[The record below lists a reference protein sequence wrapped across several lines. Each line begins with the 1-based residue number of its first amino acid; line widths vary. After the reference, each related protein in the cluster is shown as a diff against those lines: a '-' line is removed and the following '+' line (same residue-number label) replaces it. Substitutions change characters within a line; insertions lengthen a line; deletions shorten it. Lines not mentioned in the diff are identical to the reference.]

1 MIPIS
6 FNFPRSFFW
15 GRLLPCILTVY
26 ILFRISLNL
35 YNDSPWYDEAIQIW
49 ISLGSNPDEITMNNG
64 MVQVIK
70 LNQLFNHDPGGFSLV
85 LHLWLK
91 ISNDMQWIRLLPLLF
106 FIGSVFVVFLTIQSL
121 SKNKLI
127 SFICSLIPFLFDTLL
142 YFSTEIRAY
151 SMECLCYSF
160 AILSICTMH
169 DKKNLGKLHCFSLAL
184 CFLMT
189 SRYSAMIGSYLSM
202 FVITLGWI
210 INNKSKPLVKA
221 SFMIIPYVIITAMIY
236 FFSLSLQNPSVK
248 TPSYVDLSPQI
259 DFLHLIIFLTSPC
272 CLFLFA
278 RSNDRRMFFVSL
290 YVTLLNLSFLSLA
303 LFEIH
308 PADIRSK
315 YCIGLLWG
323 NLVFFVLL
331 LAKLLSSIN
340 SKYITTITLCS
351 VGIGILLQHNSLSIR
366 ARQDFF
372 ETEKLCKL
380 SGKKIY
386 VDRTLSPVVKYLMT
400 FGEARKW
407 KSSEEND
414 IFFEK
419 QIPHILGADGQF
431 LESGK
436 LENPELS
443 GYDVLIVSVPI
454 VNENGFTWKKNS
466 NHIYLRN

>member
-1 MIPIS
+1 MRPTSSS
-6 FNFPRSFFW
+6 FPQTFFW
-15 GRLLPCILTVY
+15 GRLLPCILTIYV
-26 ILFRISLNL
+26 LFRISLNL
-35 YNDSPWYDEAIQIW
+35 YNDSPWYDEAMQIW
-49 ISLGSNPDEITMNNG
+49 ISFGCNPDNITKNNG
-64 MVQVIK
+64 VVEVIK
-70 LNQLFNHDPGGFSLV
+70 LNQLFNHDPGGFSLL

-91 ISNDMQWIRLLPLLF
+91 ISHDMQWIRLLPLLF
-106 FIGSVFVVFLTIQSL
+106 FMGSVFVVFLTIQSL
-121 SKNKLI
+121 FKDKLI

-202 FVITLGWI
+202 FVITLGWLI
-210 INNKSKPLVKA
+210 HNKSKPVVKA
-221 SFMIIPYVIITAMIY
+221 SFMIVPYVIFTVLIY

-259 DFLHLIIFLTSPC
+259 DILHIIIFLTSPC
-272 CLFLFA
+272 CLFFFA
-278 RSNDRRMFFVSL
+278 RSSDRRLFFVSL
-290 YVTLLNLSFLSLA
+290 YVTLLNFSFLSLA

-340 SKYITTITLCS
+340 HHYFSTITLGA
-351 VGIGILLQHNSLSIR
+351 VGIGIFLQHNSLSIR
-366 ARQDFF
+366 AGQDFF
-372 ETEKLCKL
+372 DTEKLCKL

-386 VDRTLSPVVKYLMT
+386 VDRTLSPTVKYLMT

-407 KSSEEND
+407 KSSEKNN
-414 IFFEK
+414 ISFQK
-419 QIPHILGADGQF
+419 QIHHTLGADSQF

-436 LENPELS
+436 LENPEWS
-443 GYDVLIVSVPI
+443 GYDVLIVSDPI
-454 VNENGFTWKKNS
+454 INENGSIWKKNS
-466 NHIYLRN
+466 NYIYLRN